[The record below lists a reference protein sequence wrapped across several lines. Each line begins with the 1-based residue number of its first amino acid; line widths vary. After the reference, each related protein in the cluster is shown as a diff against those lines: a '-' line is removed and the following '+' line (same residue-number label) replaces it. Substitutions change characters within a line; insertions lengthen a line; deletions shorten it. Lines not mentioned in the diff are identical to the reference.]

1 MYDSLLVGMEIKGS
15 NNIVVIKYNESSCY
29 ILTIAEPV
37 ASVLLYLFPKS
48 S

>member
-1 MYDSLLVGMEIKGS
+1 MYYSLLAGIEIKES

-29 ILTIAEPV
+29 IPTIAEPV